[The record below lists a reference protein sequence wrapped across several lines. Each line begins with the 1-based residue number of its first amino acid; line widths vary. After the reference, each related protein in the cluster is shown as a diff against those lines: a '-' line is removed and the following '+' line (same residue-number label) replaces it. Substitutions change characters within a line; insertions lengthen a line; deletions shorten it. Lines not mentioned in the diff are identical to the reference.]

1 MKKALII
8 PLLLLGAAAS
18 GQGLRLNEFE
28 VFEETGVSVLVYSNQ
43 YNGMFCDEKTAGVE
57 LIQHVQVSVK
67 YFWNMGSVDVKDE
80 ANKIVSNGKVRNF
93 NGVTLSLAI
102 LF

>member
-1 MKKALII
+1 
-8 PLLLLGAAAS
+8 
-18 GQGLRLNEFE
+18 
-28 VFEETGVSVLVYSNQ
+28 
-43 YNGMFCDEKTAGVE
+43 
-57 LIQHVQVSVK
+57 
-67 YFWNMGSVDVKDE
+67 MGSVDVKDE